1 MKAAVFR
8 EYNKDPTQVVKIEDI
23 DVPKVKPSEVLI
35 KVESAA
41 YNYNDLW
48 AIWGEPVKTPLPH
61 ISGSDVAGTIV
72 EVGSDVQKLKVG
84 DRVASHSNMSC
95 RVCEACTS
103 GREYDCAE
111 RTIWGF
117 QTGPLWG
124 GFSQYTHLPEVNV
137 VKIAD
142 NVSFE
147 DAAAVSMVGM
157 TSWHMLV
164 GRAKIRP
171 GQLVLIMGGGSGV
184 GMVGIQIAKLYN
196 CTVIATAGNKEK
208 MDKCIELG
216 ADYAVNHREADWNK
230 KVREICKKIGSP
242 AGVDVVF
249 EHIGKA
255 TFPQEVGLLKMGGT
269 LVATGATTGYDSIL
283 DLRFLFFKGTNLLG
297 STQGTKAELE
307 DVMYWVSKGKIKPVI
322 DTVLPFSD
330 MVQGHLM
337 MAGAQQFGKI
347 LTTPQKL

>member
-23 DVPKVKPSEVLI
+23 DVPKIKPNEVLI
-35 KVESAA
+35 KVESAS

-61 ISGSDVAGTIV
+61 ISGSDIAGTVV
-72 EVGSDVQKLKVG
+72 EVGSDVLKLKVG

-124 GFSQYTHLPEVNV
+124 GFAQYTRLPEVNV

-142 NVSFE
+142 NVSFD

-164 GRAKIRP
+164 GRAKIKP

-196 CTVIATAGNKEK
+196 CTVIATAGNKDK
-208 MDKCIELG
+208 MDKCLGLG
-216 ADYAVNHREADWNK
+216 ADHVVNHREADWYK
-230 KVREICKKIGSP
+230 KVREINKKLGQS
-242 AGVDVVF
+242 GVDVVF

-269 LVATGATTGYDSIL
+269 LVATGATTGYDSTI

-307 DVMYWVSKGKIKPVI
+307 DVMHWVSKGKIKPVI

-330 MVQGHLM
+330 MVKGHVM
-337 MAGAQQFGKI
+337 MAEAQKFGKI

>member
-8 EYNKDPTQVVKIEDI
+8 EYSKDPTQVIKIEDI
-23 DVPKVKPSEVLI
+23 DMPKLKPNEVMI
-35 KVESAA
+35 KVDLAS

-48 AIWGEPVKTPLPH
+48 AIWGEPIKTPLPH
-61 ISGSDVAGTIV
+61 ISGSDVAGSIV
-72 EVGSDVQKLKVG
+72 EVGEDVTKLKLG
-84 DRVASHSNMSC
+84 DRVVSHSNMSC
-95 RVCEACTS
+95 RVCDMCTA
-103 GREYDCAE
+103 GREYDCND

-124 GFSQYTHLPEVNV
+124 GFAQYTHLPEVNV
-137 VKIAD
+137 SKVPE

-171 GQLVLIMGGGSGV
+171 GQTVLVMGGTSGV

-208 MDKCIELG
+208 MDKCIEIG
-216 ADYAVNHREADWNK
+216 ADHVVNHREADWSK
-230 KVREICKKIGSP
+230 KVRQITNKQ
-242 AGVDVVF
+242 GVDIVL
-249 EHIGKA
+249 EHVGKA
-255 TFPQEVGLLKMGGT
+255 TFPQEVALLKGGGT
-269 LVATGATTGYDSIL
+269 LVATGATTGYDTTL
-283 DLRFLFFKGTNLLG
+283 DLRYLFFKGTNLLG

-307 DVMYWVSKGKIKPVI
+307 EVIYWTSKGKIKPLI
-322 DTVLPFSD
+322 HTILPFND
-330 MVQGHLM
+330 MVKGHVM
-337 MAGAQQFGKI
+337 MAKGEQIGKI